1 LINNAPDDHREH
13 TINPRFGARIEDS
26 VKAEVFGQLQQD
38 AKSAVFLET
47 QDAESVRITDRLN
60 LIPKGGLQEPELL
73 KRAPC
78 NTTMLR
84 V

>member
-1 LINNAPDDHREH
+1 LINDATDDHREY

-38 AKSAVFLET
+38 ARSTVFLGT

-60 LIPKGGLQEPELL
+60 LIAKRGLQEPELL
-73 KRAPC
+73 KRAPG
-78 NTTMLR
+78 NATMLG